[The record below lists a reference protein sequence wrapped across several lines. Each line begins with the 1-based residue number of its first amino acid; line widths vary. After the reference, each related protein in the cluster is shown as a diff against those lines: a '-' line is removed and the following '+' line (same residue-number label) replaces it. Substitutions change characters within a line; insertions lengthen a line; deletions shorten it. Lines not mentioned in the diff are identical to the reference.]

1 MSASR
6 ILFVDDDPNILSAY
20 QRNLR
25 KRFPI
30 STALNAEQGLELL
43 QTEGPFAVI
52 VADMQMPGTN
62 GVQFLRKAC
71 EKAPDSVRLMLT
83 GNADQKTAMDAVNE
97 GHVFSF
103 LNKPCSSEA
112 LESALDRAIQQH
124 RLIIA
129 EKELLE
135 NTLNG
140 AIKVLTDIL
149 SMVDPKA
156 FGLAQRLREEVREV
170 ASWFHVN
177 RSWELELGAMLSQ
190 IGFVSI
196 PPLVIEKLRS
206 GLSLSGVEK
215 DMLARVPETGAS
227 LIANIPRLQA
237 VAEIV
242 RYHEKN
248 FDGSGVPFDGVQ
260 GEQIP
265 IGARIL
271 RVLSD
276 LLKAEGAKK
285 SRFEAFSE
293 MQKSTGRYDP
303 KVLQAIAARF
313 DIFLGQPGDTP
324 EPKAITFAE
333 LQVGNVLAGDI
344 KTREGTL
351 LVTSGN
357 TISALLLQK
366 LRNFAELSGIHEP
379 ILIQ

>member
-62 GVQFLRKAC
+62 GIQFLRKAR

-124 RLIIA
+124 RLVMA

-156 FGLAQRLREEVREV
+156 FGLAQRLRDEVREV

-215 DMLARVPETGAS
+215 DMLARVPDTGAS

-248 FDGSGVPFDGVQ
+248 FDGSGVPLDGVQ

-313 DIFLGQPGDTP
+313 DIFLGHPSDTP

-333 LQVGNVLAGDI
+333 LQVGNILAGDI